1 MKQYLVRAKPQRT
14 APCGGPPS
22 FSFLFYNRPHSITLQ
37 VTDEIGFCFTI
48 LFHYWQ
54 AQRTRITSTH
64 CPLRRAS
71 EPFFLINA
79 PIISSCRWL
88 PWFVFPY
95 SLSLLAGT
103 TYKNYLNAL
112 PLAEGLLNTP
122 FFFFFF
128 STNFCRLLIAFP
140 SPLLC
145 FFFLFLQAPR
155 TRITWTHCLLR
166 RASDTSFFL
175 DAPILSP
182 CR

>member
-1 MKQYLVRAKPQRT
+1 VKQYLVRAKPQRT

-95 SLSLLAGT
+95 PLSLLAGT

-112 PLAEGLLNTP
+112 PLAEGLRP
-122 FFFFFF
+122 IFFNKRPHYIILQVTAMICVSIF
-128 STNFCRLLIAFP
+128 SFTIGRHHLQELPQCIASCRG
-140 SPLLC
+140 SP
-145 FFFLFLQAPR
+145 
-155 TRITWTHCLLR
+155 
-166 RASDTSFFL
+166 
-175 DAPILSP
+175 
-182 CR
+182 